1 MINKKWGI
9 PMNSRNVTLE
19 ILNQVLNKGAYS
31 NIVLSNELNNSNLQD
46 KDRALVTEIV
56 YGTIK
61 WKYTIDKILGGF
73 LKNPLKSMDVSILN
87 ILRMSIYQMKYLN
100 KIPDYAVVNEAVNLS
115 KKISVGASKLVNG
128 VLRNYIRNKEGNLGL
143 KFKNKIEEMSYIYS
157 FEPWMTE
164 LFVRQYGDEVA
175 EAILQGLNS
184 IPELTV
190 RVNSL
195 KTNYDKAWDE
205 LIKAGYNV
213 EEGAASPEAIKI
225 IKGRSIENNPL
236 FKEGYITVQ
245 DESAMMV
252 ASLMELEEDMTVL
265 DLCSAPGGKTT
276 HISELMNN
284 KGKIFAFDIYEN
296 KLGLIK
302 DNARRLG
309 ITNIS
314 CDVMDA
320 AVYNNNL
327 KDSANRVLIDV
338 PCSGFGIISKKP
350 EIKWT
355 KSLRDL
361 EQITSIQKKIIAN
374 ASKYVKKDGILT
386 YSTCTLN
393 RKENEDVVLWF
404 LQNNKSYKIEEINA
418 GNTSNFFYNKEGM
431 LTILPNGKMDG
442 FFITKMRRLE

>member
-1 MINKKWGI
+1 
-9 PMNSRNVTLE
+9 MNSRKVTLE
-19 ILNQVLNKGAYS
+19 VLNQVLNNGAYS
-31 NIVLSNELNNSNLQD
+31 NIVLSNELNNSNLED

-61 WKYTIDKILGGF
+61 WRYTIDKILGCF
-73 LKNPLKSMDVSILN
+73 LKNPLKNMDIAILN

-115 KKISVGASKLVNG
+115 KKVSIGASKLVNG
-128 VLRNYIRNKEGNLGL
+128 VLRNYIRNKESNLDL
-143 KFKNKIEEMSYIYS
+143 KFKNKVEELSYLYS
-157 FEPWMTE
+157 FEPWMIE
-164 LFVRQYGDEVA
+164 LFVRQYGEEA
-175 EAILQGLNS
+175 TEAILQGLNS
-184 IPELTV
+184 TPELTV

-195 KTNYDKAWDE
+195 KADYDKVWDE
-205 LIKAGYNV
+205 LIKAGYNL
-213 EEGAASPEAIKI
+213 EEGFASPEAVKI
-225 IKGRSIENNPL
+225 IKGRNIENNPL

-252 ASLMELEEDMTVL
+252 APLMELEETMTVL

-284 KGKIFAFDIYEN
+284 KGKVLAFDIHEN

-314 CDVMDA
+314 CGVMDA
-320 AVYNNNL
+320 AIYNDNL
-327 KDSANRVLIDV
+327 KASVNRVLIDV

-355 KSLRDL
+355 KSLKDL
-361 EQITSIQKKIIAN
+361 GQITTIQKKIIVN
-374 ASKYVKKDGILT
+374 ASKYVKKDGILI

-404 LQNNKSYKIEEINA
+404 LKNNNNYKIEEINV
-418 GNTSNFFYNKEGM
+418 GNSNNFFYSKEGM

-442 FFITKMRRLE
+442 FFITKLRRLE